1 MENNENNKTAIGTCW
16 FCGQQRYVEH
26 VTEGMDAEQ
35 INILATDECDCE
47 EAKRARELRNSIRA
61 VGVSIEE
68 NLGVPRVLREAIKGL
83 LEPVAAGIAENA
95 TIKVNSQTTIKIMIK
110 EGRLQCV
117 KTVKDSLTVDEI
129 GGH

>member
-1 MENNENNKTAIGTCW
+1 
-16 FCGQQRYVEH
+16 
-26 VTEGMDAEQ
+26 
-35 INILATDECDCE
+35 
-47 EAKRARELRNSIRA
+47 

-68 NLGVPRVLREAIKGL
+68 NLGVPRVLREAIKAL